1 MKKAFLI
8 LLVICLTAVTLTGCG
23 SKMMD
28 DTKSDISS
36 VTDEMKDKTESM
48 KDDMTG
54 DGNYDNSGKV
64 SGAITKDNA
73 LTKALEHA
81 EVKKEDVND
90 IDIEHEMQ
98 NGRYVYDIDFET
110 PTTEYNYDI
119 DSDTGE
125 IISSSKENK

>member
-1 MKKAFLI
+1 MKKSFLI
-8 LLVICLTAVTLTGCG
+8 LFVICLTAVLFAGCG
-23 SKMMD
+23 SKIMD

-36 VTDEMKDKTESM
+36 VTDEMKDKTDSM
-48 KDDMTG
+48 MDDMAG

-64 SGAITKDNA
+64 SGAITKDDA
-73 LTKALEHA
+73 LTKALDHA
-81 EVKKEDVND
+81 GVKKENVYD

-98 NGRYVYDIDFET
+98 NGRYVYDIDFDT
-110 PTTEYNYDI
+110 PTNEYSYDI